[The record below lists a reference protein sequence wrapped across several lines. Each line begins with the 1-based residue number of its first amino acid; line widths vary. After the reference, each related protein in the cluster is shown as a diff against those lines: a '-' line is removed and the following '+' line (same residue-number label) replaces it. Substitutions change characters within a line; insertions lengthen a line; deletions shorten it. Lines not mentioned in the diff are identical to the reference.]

1 MFERYT
7 EQARK
12 AVFFARYEASQG
24 GSTEIETEHLLL
36 GILREDVQ
44 LAQRLSL
51 SFTKIEAIHAQV
63 RKLCEG
69 RKSTSAAGDLPLSGP
84 CKRALKYAAEEA
96 HGLKQSHIGPEH
108 LLLGISREESSPA
121 AAILREYG
129 LSSDRLRDE
138 AIHRAAHRIVSG
150 PGKAMPAGGPF
161 RDLIEAAGKDESGPL
176 VGRERELDRIIHILS
191 RRTKN
196 SAVLIGEA
204 GVGKS
209 AIVEGLAQRMAQAR
223 VPSTVAE
230 RRLVALDTTSLL
242 IPGRRSESS
251 GEFKDVLTNLSDPD
265 NTILF
270 IRGLFNLATAGTA
283 WTVVEATHALEPQL
297 AHGGMRCIATG
308 SPLGLRATLERSG
321 MLARHFEVVHVAP
334 VTEEEAIRIVS
345 GLKPRFERFHEVTF
359 GDSAVE
365 TAVYAS
371 GLFLSNLHLPDRA
384 IDLIDEAAAAVK
396 LRRESEPLEVSEVR
410 RRIRKHARAMENAI
424 ANHEFDAARRHSDEE
439 RRSGR
444 PLTSCGRSTSWKIPR
459 TVP

>member
-1 MFERYT
+1 MLGDKGLICSNDTQSKRERPSSSPGT
-7 EQARK
+7 KPVRV
-12 AVFFARYEASQG
+12 AVPKK
-24 GSTEIETEHLLL
+24 EIETEHLLL

-96 HGLKQSHIGPEH
+96 HGLKQSHIGPGGH
-108 LLLGISREESSPA
+108 LLLGIHREESSPA

-161 RDLIEAAGKDESGPL
+161 RDLIEAAGLAESGPL

-251 GEFKDVLTNLSDPD
+251 GEFRD
-265 NTILF
+265 F
-270 IRGLFNLATAGTA
+270 
-283 WTVVEATHALEPQL
+283 
-297 AHGGMRCIATG
+297 
-308 SPLGLRATLERSG
+308 
-321 MLARHFEVVHVAP
+321 
-334 VTEEEAIRIVS
+334 
-345 GLKPRFERFHEVTF
+345 
-359 GDSAVE
+359 
-365 TAVYAS
+365 
-371 GLFLSNLHLPDRA
+371 
-384 IDLIDEAAAAVK
+384 
-396 LRRESEPLEVSEVR
+396 
-410 RRIRKHARAMENAI
+410 
-424 ANHEFDAARRHSDEE
+424 AN
-439 RRSGR
+439 
-444 PLTSCGRSTSWKIPR
+444 
-459 TVP
+459 